1 MKTTAVRLY
10 GKEDLRLEEF
20 ELPEIGEDEI
30 LAQVVTDSLCMSTY
44 KAITQAE
51 KHKKVPEDISEYPVI
66 VGHEFCGILLKV
78 GEKWRSQFKEGDRF
92 VIQPNIGTDNGYAP
106 GYSYR
111 YVGGDATK
119 IILMNQIMENG
130 SLLKYEGDSFFE
142 GSLVEPLSCVVGA
155 FHAQYHHRKM
165 YSYDHVMGIKE
176 GGNMAILGA
185 TGPMGFLAIDLAI
198 HGPKKPKTLVITGRT
213 ESKLAMAERLYP
225 VEEAEE
231 HGVEVIYVNTGQME
245 HYGKQLRKYT
255 QAERGY
261 DDVFVFAPSPEMVT
275 EGEQMLAFD
284 GCLNFF
290 AGPADSQFTSTIN
303 FYNVHYN
310 STHVVG
316 TSGGNTEDMKEA
328 ISYIENKTVNAAK
341 IATHILGLDG
351 VAETTKK
358 LPGIGGGKKIVYTH
372 YSFPLTA
379 VDKPHLIEENKA
391 MHGLKKILEA
401 HHGLWSR
408 EAEEYFL
415 AHAPKLE
422 NQGGRIC
429 QRKCQ

>member
-310 STHVVG
+310 
-316 TSGGNTEDMKEA
+316 
-328 ISYIENKTVNAAK
+328 
-341 IATHILGLDG
+341 
-351 VAETTKK
+351 
-358 LPGIGGGKKIVYTH
+358 
-372 YSFPLTA
+372 
-379 VDKPHLIEENKA
+379 
-391 MHGLKKILEA
+391 
-401 HHGLWSR
+401 WS
-408 EAEEYFL
+408 
-415 AHAPKLE
+415 
-422 NQGGRIC
+422 
-429 QRKCQ
+429 